1 MKLVINEKLIQRNK
15 RIGNITSIVGISI
28 LVIGLL
34 LNISPTPERTMIS
47 FGALII
53 GFIISQVSTYFV
65 TRFSRSPRFD
75 EIITE
80 NLSKLSNKYS
90 FYVYRAPIPMLIVGP
105 AGLWIPI
112 PVSASGEIYYDKKW
126 RQRGG
131 SFLLKLFGQENLGRP
146 ALEIEA
152 NQREIKKFLLNHFE
166 EDELPPID
174 GILVS
179 LHPKATIGDVE
190 DAPTPIVEA
199 EALRRTIRKV
209 DRSRD
214 EELPLEI
221 LDQINHLI
229 SELKS

>member
-179 LHPKATIGDVE
+179 LHPKAVIGDVD
-190 DAPTPIVEA
+190 DAPNPIVEA